1 MLPTLVSLGPV
12 KLYSFGVVLV
22 IAGFLGAFR
31 IWRQGREVHFEEDK
45 VFDAV
50 LLVGFWGLVGARLA
64 YVAEHWQGWLA
75 AVSVTTYP
83 GLAVWGGLAGG
94 IVGLWG
100 ISRKLQWDFFE
111 AADMFMP
118 GWLLA
123 WSVGWL
129 GVWLS
134 VSRPG
139 LITHL
144 PLLALAFGLAV
155 AGLAGKWEKE
165 YRTYEWYKGKRAEG
179 KPGLVFLA
187 GLAGM
192 SLVQL
197 MWDWRF
203 AGVAVVAMIAIYGRA
218 ERRLSEDLGLL
229 TRRRPHPKRLGI
241 KQGVD
246 AAARK

>member
-1 MLPTLVSLGPV
+1 MLPVRLS
-12 KLYSFGVVLV
+12 SFGLVLV
-22 IAGFLGAFR
+22 VALFLGAFR
-31 IWRQGREVHFEEDK
+31 IWRLGREAHFGEDK
-45 VFDAV
+45 IFDAV

-75 AVSVTTYP
+75 AVAVTAYP

-94 IVGLWG
+94 IAALWV

-111 AADMFMP
+111 AADIFMP

-123 WSVGWL
+123 WSIGWL

-144 PLLALAFGLAV
+144 PLLALGLGLVV
-155 AGLAGKWEKE
+155 ARLAGKWEKE
-165 YRTYEWYKGKRAEG
+165 YRTYDWYKGKRAEG
-179 KPGLVFLA
+179 RPGFVFLA

-197 MWDWRF
+197 LWDWRF
-203 AGVAVVAMIAIYGRA
+203 AGVATAAAIAIYGRA
-218 ERRLSEDLGLL
+218 ERRLSEDLAWF
-229 TRRRPHPKRLGI
+229 TRRRPQPKRLGI
-241 KQGVD
+241 KRGVD
-246 AAARK
+246 VAARK